1 LTQKQTI
8 LLIEDESIISDIIT
22 FELTRNNFSVINAKT
37 EPEGLKILTESSPDL
52 IIADLNLSGGSG
64 LNVLSK
70 SNNQKGKLPVILI
83 TGHPNFS
90 EIDAF
95 RAGAA
100 DLIRKPFSRSQLADS
115 VKNLL
120 SPQLDQLS
128 REPKG
133 VIPELIHW
141 NADAPFLD
149 ATKILKFGLG
159 GIFVP
164 TEKNLPKQNTMIQL
178 VIHSKDTSPLDVVGR
193 VRFIRMKP
201 SCGFGLE
208 VFKIEGSSS
217 NLFKKNFSN
226 LNHQL
231 YLPVE

>member
-1 LTQKQTI
+1 LTQKKTI
-8 LLIEDESIISDIIT
+8 LLIEDEPTISDIIT
-22 FELTRNNFSVINAKT
+22 FELSRHSFFVIVART
-37 EPEGLKILTESSPDL
+37 ELEGLKAITESSPDL

-64 LNVLSK
+64 LNILSK
-70 SNNQKGKLPVILI
+70 SNTQKGKLPVILI

-95 RAGAA
+95 GAGAA

-115 VKNLL
+115 VKNLV

-133 VIPELIHW
+133 VIPELVHW

-164 TEKNLPKQNTMIQL
+164 TEKDLPKQNTMIQL
-178 VIHSKDTSPLDVVGR
+178 VIHSKDKSQLDVVGR

-217 NLFKKNFSN
+217 NQFKKNFSN